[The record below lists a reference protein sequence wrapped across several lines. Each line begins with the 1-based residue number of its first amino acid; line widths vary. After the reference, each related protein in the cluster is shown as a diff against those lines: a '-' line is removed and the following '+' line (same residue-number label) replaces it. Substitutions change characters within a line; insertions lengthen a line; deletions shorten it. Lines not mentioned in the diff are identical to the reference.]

1 MSDRVRIGDLLVAAK
16 LVTAAQVEEALA
28 SQRDSGRRLGE
39 ELVAKGFVTE
49 FQLTQILS
57 NQLAIPW
64 VSLQRIEFT
73 RDLLNMVPA
82 EVANRLCVIPIYMRR
97 VRSAETLYVAM
108 DDPTNEAAIDELIT
122 TTGLPVKAMVSSP
135 SEIRHAIRVYYL
147 GGAPQVHPPERRAS
161 RHPDASPAAQET
173 VSIPK
178 APPTGLGETSLPA
191 SAEEW
196 ETGVQGPPESVAK
209 TIAQAPPPPSAA

>member
-16 LVTAAQVEEALA
+16 LVTAEQVSEALV

-39 ELVAKGFVTE
+39 ELVAKGFVSE

-97 VRSAETLYVAM
+97 VRAAETLYVAM
-108 DDPTNEAAIDELIT
+108 DDPTNEPALIELAA

-147 GGAPQVHPPERRAS
+147 GGAPQVHAPERRAS
-161 RHPDASPAAQET
+161 R
-173 VSIPK
+173 
-178 APPTGLGETSLPA
+178 SLL
-191 SAEEW
+191 
-196 ETGVQGPPESVAK
+196 K
-209 TIAQAPPPPSAA
+209 